1 MKDTIIAQDNRL
13 TTARYDLSLVEKRVF
28 YLIMSEVRKKYIKGT
43 IQQNLFEDLVLQIS
57 VADLTKQV
65 KGAYKEK
72 PDKKV
77 ENTDKKEV
85 CRSLKALR
93 LRSFDWDNGLDEDDE
108 EYQSL
113 NVGFINWSSIKKGN
127 AEVEVSKKLMP
138 FLVELATQ
146 FTPFSLNVAMSLKS
160 KYSQRMYE
168 LCQKWQGTDGFRIS
182 VIDLRKMF
190 GLENKLVKYAKFKAD
205 VLENPRKELKAL
217 YDIGQSDVYF
227 EYSEDEKKGKTVLIL
242 RFKLFRKNSMNVK
255 STNDMLLELIPVF
268 RDLFE
273 TSTKAKNDVFIK
285 DVILQLQKYPNLI
298 EPLNTRVK
306 EILATGVK
314 DDTARFIRFILNEDI
329 MNYKEKPVKTKIE
342 PKTGQKE
349 AKTESKEPNIDP
361 MASILGLASKK
372 TV

>member
-1 MKDTIIAQDNRL
+1 MKDTILAQDNRL

-28 YLIMSEVRKKYIKGT
+28 YFIMSEVRKKYIKGT
-43 IQQNLFEDLVLQIS
+43 IQQNLFEDLVLKIA
-57 VADLTKQV
+57 VADLIKQV
-65 KGAYKEK
+65 KGAYKEN
-72 PDKKV
+72 PDKKI

-93 LRSFDWDNGLDEDDE
+93 VRSFDWDNGLDENDDE
-108 EYQSL
+108 YDSL
-113 NVGFINWSSIKKGN
+113 NVGFINWSTVKKGS

-160 KYSQRMYE
+160 KWSQRMYE
-168 LCQKWQGTDGFRIS
+168 LCQKWQGTDGFRIA
-182 VIDLRKMF
+182 VVDLRRMF

-205 VLENPRKELKAL
+205 VLENPRKELRAL

-227 EYSEDEKKGKTVLIL
+227 EYSEDEKKGKTVLTL
-242 RFKLFRKNSMNVK
+242 RFKLFRKNTMNVR

-268 RDLFE
+268 RSLFN
-273 TSTKAKNDVFIK
+273 TDKMPKNDSFIK
-285 DVILQLQKYPNLI
+285 DVILQLQKYPSLI
-298 EPLNTRVK
+298 EPLNSRVK

-314 DDTARFIRFILNEDI
+314 DDTPRYLRFILNEDI
-329 MNYKEKPVKTKIE
+329 IGYKEKPMVSKKELKTSQNEVKTENEE
-342 PKTGQKE
+342 P
-349 AKTESKEPNIDP
+349 SVNP
-361 MASILGLASKK
+361 METILGLANRK